1 MFIVMEINP
10 NFVGTT
16 LKEFKTRINWR
27 QTTNYAA
34 AVKDSNPFFLNDE
47 LKDGLVAHP
56 MFPVAVTW
64 PIIENL
70 SEYIQNSDFPKN
82 ILSTGVHYSEHL
94 IIHRLIKPRDKLII
108 TGKIAAIIPH
118 RAGTH
123 FIGQFE
129 ALDRKGNP
137 VFTQYTGT
145 LLRGIKCIG
154 EGKGIENI
162 SEIPKI
168 DNNGIKMEK
177 KMLWTHSENIDLVQ
191 TFIYDG
197 CTDIVFPIHT
207 SKKFAKMLKLPD
219 IILQGTATLAFAVS
233 AIIKRETQGNPNLI
247 KEIYAKFT
255 GMVFPGTTIQIKL
268 KQRQIEGK
276 VTHLFFEVLNHEGKR
291 AISNGYIKTDQEIYK
306 KFN

>member
-47 LKDGLVAHP
+47 RKDGLVAHP

-94 IIHRLIKPRDKLII
+94 IIHRLIKPRDKLFI

-118 RAGTH
+118 HAGTH
-123 FIGQFE
+123 FIGQFD
-129 ALDRKGNP
+129 ALDRKRNP
-137 VFTQYTGT
+137 VFTAYSGT
-145 LLRGIKCIG
+145 MLRGVKCIG
-154 EGKGIENI
+154 EGKGTENI
-162 SEIPKI
+162 PEIPKK
-168 DNNGIKMEK
+168 DNNQNEK
-177 KMLWTHSENIDLVQ
+177 NILWTHSENIDLVQ
-191 TFIYDG
+191 PFIYDG
-197 CTDIVFPIHT
+197 CTGIVFPIHT
-207 SKKFAKMLKLPD
+207 SKKIAKQFQLPG

-233 AIIKRETQGNPNLI
+233 AIIKRETKGNPNLI

-255 GMVFPGTTIQIKL
+255 GMVFPGTTIQINL

-276 VTHLFFEVLNHEGKR
+276 GTHLFFEVLNHEGKR
-291 AISNGYIKTDQEIYK
+291 AISNGYIKTDQEI
-306 KFN
+306 